1 MTENLCVSCLQSE
14 MFPFTSYSSDQ
25 KKLFS
30 NLMQCDSASEK
41 LIIFLSSLSK
51 ATYLSK
57 VHTNHYIRAT
67 GASFLQFKV
76 RVWTLLSNVGHW
88 TQFHTEPECL
98 PTSLCCRQISDGESI
113 SENIPTSSLQTLPS
127 TKRHAILANLFSS
140 LTACESQ
147 IMECDLTGLNL
158 INFSQI

>member
-14 MFPFTSYSSDQ
+14 MLPFTSYSSDQ

-30 NLMQCDSASEK
+30 NLMQCASASEK

-76 RVWTLLSNVGHW
+76 RVWTLPSYVGHW
-88 TQFHTEPECL
+88 TQFHAEPE
-98 PTSLCCRQISDGESI
+98 CCRQISDGESI

-127 TKRHAILANLFSS
+127 TKRHAIMANSLSS